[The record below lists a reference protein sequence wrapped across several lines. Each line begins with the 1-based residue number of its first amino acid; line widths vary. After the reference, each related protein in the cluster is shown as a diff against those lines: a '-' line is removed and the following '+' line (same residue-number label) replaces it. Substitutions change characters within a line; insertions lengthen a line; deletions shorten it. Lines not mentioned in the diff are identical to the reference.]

1 MAPLGE
7 VLPWFG
13 ESTIHLVRLVDELL
27 DITRWRMGQAI
38 ELDLGPAD
46 LVKITDRL
54 AAEYRNMSPRRTIT
68 VEHDVNRLVGDWDE
82 ARIARVTANLLSN
95 AVKYSPKGGEILIR
109 TMRVERDGADWAAFS

>member
-13 ESTIHLVRLVDELL
+13 ESTIHVVRLVDELL

-46 LVKITDRL
+46 LVKLADRL
-54 AAEYRNMSPRRTIT
+54 PAEYRSMSARHTIT
-68 VEHDVNRLVGDWDE
+68 LEHEVRRLVGDWDE
-82 ARIARVTANLLSN
+82 ARIERVMANLLSN
-95 AVKYSPKGGEILIR
+95 AVKYSPKGGETMIP
-109 TMRVERDGADWAAFS
+109 TMRVARGSDRWA